1 MTAELIDRKGMK
13 AEVREMLSGAQV
25 SPRAITALY
34 CGLLL
39 VLNMVSAFAG
49 DTGFL
54 STFVTILTS
63 LLNVILGAGF
73 AMYCMA
79 IRRGERAE
87 YITLFDGFSFVG
99 KLIGL
104 TIVTALF
111 IWLWSMLFII
121 PGIIAAYR
129 YRFAPYNLYENP
141 GIGVMEAL
149 EMSKRQTMGYKGQ
162 LFALGLSYLGWTLL
176 ASRPAIVE
184 VGMLYYGLFS
194 SAFDYMNGTI
204 AAMPADISTFAVL
217 PAWLWTLIISL
228 WSMAVSL
235 FYLPNYQCVELG
247 YFETAKRTSGVG
259 AGAETP
265 AIGAGPGAG
274 PDGLGGL

>member
-111 IWLWSMLFII
+111 IWQWSMLFII

-176 ASRPAIVE
+176 ASLPAIVE

-204 AAMPADISTFAVL
+204 AAMPAYISTFAVL

>member
-79 IRRGERAE
+79 IRRSERAE

-176 ASRPAIVE
+176 ASLPAIVE

-247 YFETAKRTSGVG
+247 YYETAKRTSGVG

>member
-1 MTAELIDRKGMK
+1 
-13 AEVREMLSGAQV
+13 MLSGAQV

-176 ASRPAIVE
+176 ASLPAIVE

-204 AAMPADISTFAVL
+204 AAIPADISTFAVL

-247 YFETAKRTSGVG
+247 YYETAKRTSGVG

>member
-13 AEVREMLSGAQV
+13 TEVQEMLSGAQV

-176 ASRPAIVE
+176 ASLPAIVE

>member
-111 IWLWSMLFII
+111 IWLWSMLFVI
-121 PGIIAAYR
+121 PGIVAAYR

-141 GIGVMEAL
+141 GLGVMEAL

-176 ASRPAIVE
+176 ASLPAIVE

-247 YFETAKRTSGVG
+247 YYETAKRTSGVG

>member
-1 MTAELIDRKGMK
+1 MMASLIDRKQLKQDMK
-13 AEVREMLSGAQV
+13 DLLADAQV
-25 SPRAITALY
+25 SPRSMTVLY
-34 CGLLL
+34 LGLSL
-39 VLNMVSAFAG
+39 VLSMVDTLAG
-49 DTGFL
+49 NSGLL
-54 STFVTILTS
+54 STFLSILTS
-63 LLNVILGAGF
+63 LLGMVLSAGF
-73 AMYCMA
+73 VLYCMA

-87 YITLFDGFSFVG
+87 FLTLFDGFSFVG

-176 ASRPAIVE
+176 ASLPAIVE

>member
-111 IWLWSMLFII
+111 IWLWSMLFFF
-121 PGIIAAYR
+121 PVFIAAYR
-129 YRFAPYNLYENP
+129 YRFAPYNLYESP

-176 ASRPAIVE
+176 ASLPAIVE

>member
-104 TIVTALF
+104 TIVTARF

-176 ASRPAIVE
+176 ASLPAIVE

>member
-87 YITLFDGFSFVG
+87 YLTLFDGFSFVG

-176 ASRPAIVE
+176 ASLPAIVE